1 MWNREAE
8 GLVACLQLGVRWKSV
23 FRYDPF
29 CVKEVL
35 MSHFCKIE
43 FKISLQC
50 NFAKQCCRDE
60 RIFVNFCE
68 IVKQKG
74 WSLAY
79 NSGLGWK
86 SVFRYDPFCVK
97 EVLMSHFC
105 KIEFKISLSFA
116 VVPSEWFVFGELIA
130 FLVNKAEFKFSHER
144 WVSCGKKA
152 EALKCT

>member
-1 MWNREAE
+1 MQFRKAMLSRWKNFCEFLWNREAE
-8 GLVACLQLGVRWKSV
+8 GLVACLQLGVW
-23 FRYDPF
+23 
-29 CVKEVL
+29 
-35 MSHFCKIE
+35 
-43 FKISLQC
+43 
-50 NFAKQCCRDE
+50 
-60 RIFVNFCE
+60 
-68 IVKQKG
+68 
-74 WSLAY
+74 
-79 NSGLGWK
+79 WK

-144 WVSCGKKA
+144 WESCGKKA

>member
-1 MWNREAE
+1 
-8 GLVACLQLGVRWKSV
+8 
-23 FRYDPF
+23 
-29 CVKEVL
+29 

-79 NSGLGWK
+79 NSVYGEK
-86 SVFRYDPFCVK
+86 VFFGT
-97 EVLMSHFC
+97 
-105 KIEFKISLSFA
+105 ILSA
-116 VVPSEWFVFGELIA
+116 
-130 FLVNKAEFKFSHER
+130 
-144 WVSCGKKA
+144 
-152 EALKCT
+152 